1 MWILHVQPQTQMY
14 IGVAERKRRE
24 IVISHYNPFL
34 EFWGDIVVD
43 TSLHSQKNKTEEY
56 IEAYIAAKEK
66 WDERVQDTA
75 QRAQDELKFID
86 MFRTQSLPFTHEYN
100 MIDMIAPPPSSV
112 SSPSTQM
119 PTVFVHPPEEEQ
131 EESQPWCA
139 FDASKENIMSGVAFT
154 TPEMDVLV
162 SKLDI
167 WSQTAHP
174 TAEPAPSSH
183 RTQTDI
189 DVFISRQDSLGPS
202 PSGSSS
208 NPLGLASIPES
219 PKRHKER
226 DDDDIVEVMKV
237 RRSEGMPDVAYAHG
251 TVPVFRRP
259 KTLRSRAA
267 QALRSIKNVG
277 KVPRRSALEHV
288 FPAKENNGHAAKPSA
303 PAHAPAWTDKHA
315 KVLPT
320 QPSTPL
326 LKKRV
331 SQPLSNLFSLGQGA
345 PTSSSSA
352 PSDPAPPTPSPSGR
366 FRTMPHSR
374 GMSATLST
382 SASTSALHLP
392 TDGPARPTS
401 PSFTIGSTR
410 HKFSFV
416 NLQSIFSGNVTV
428 PHEPEREPEPE
439 SELGSEPVAT
449 TADAETD
456 PELPRTVQTP
466 VDDGWDSDED
476 YDSPR
481 RHANLGTT
489 ARRPVD
495 ESPSLEQQ
503 EFSFEMRLN
512 SLHFDSFSFD
522 ADAF

>member
-1 MWILHVQPQTQMY
+1 
-14 IGVAERKRRE
+14 
-24 IVISHYNPFL
+24 
-34 EFWGDIVVD
+34 
-43 TSLHSQKNKTEEY
+43 
-56 IEAYIAAKEK
+56 
-66 WDERVQDTA
+66 
-75 QRAQDELKFID
+75 
-86 MFRTQSLPFTHEYN
+86 MFRTQSLPFTHEN
-100 MIDMIAPPPSSV
+100 SMIDMIAPPPSSV

-139 FDASKENIMSGVAFT
+139 FDASKETTAISGAVFT
-154 TPEMDVLV
+154 TPEMDVVV

-167 WSQTAHP
+167 WSQTVP
-174 TAEPAPSSH
+174 PIAEPAPSLHRSH
-183 RTQTDI
+183 TDS
-189 DVFISRQDSLGPS
+189 DVFITRRDSLGPS
-202 PSGSSS
+202 RKGSSS
-208 NPLGLASIPES
+208 NTLGLASIPES

-251 TVPVFRRP
+251 TVPVFRKP

-277 KVPRRSALEHV
+277 KVPRRPALEHV
-288 FPAKENNGHAAKPSA
+288 FPAKENSGHIA
-303 PAHAPAWTDKHA
+303 PTHAPAWADKHA
-315 KVLPT
+315 KFLPT
-320 QPSTPL
+320 QQSTPL

-331 SQPLSNLFSLGQGA
+331 SQPLSNLFSLGQGSPVSA
-345 PTSSSSA
+345 SSV
-352 PSDPAPPTPSPSGR
+352 SDAAGPTPSPSER

-374 GMSATLST
+374 GTSATVST
-382 SASTSALHLP
+382 SASTSTPHLP

-401 PSFTIGSTR
+401 PSFSIRSTR

-416 NLQSIFSGNVTV
+416 NLQSVFSGNATV
-428 PHEPEREPEPE
+428 SHEPEREPEPE
-439 SELGSEPVAT
+439 PELEPV
-449 TADAETD
+449 ADAETD
-456 PELPRTVQTP
+456 YPDPELSRTVQTP
-466 VDDGWDSDED
+466 VSDGWDSEED

-489 ARRPVD
+489 MRRPAD
-495 ESPSLEQQ
+495 EGPSLEEQ